1 MYFVT
6 FEFKGN
12 TNIGVLTKDKGAVI
26 PLQAANAK
34 LPNTMNEFLDQ
45 GEAALE
51 LVRAII
57 ANPASPQIPLSQVRL
72 LAPIPRPRKN
82 IFCVGKNYYEH
93 AMEFGTQFENK
104 DSASV
109 VPEYPVL
116 FTKLP
121 TTVIGPDDVIDSHS
135 NLTSQ
140 LDYEVELTVV
150 IGRKGTAIPQEKAMD
165 YVFGYTIIND
175 VTARELQKKHS
186 QWLIGKGL
194 DTFCPMGPYLVHKSV
209 ISDIENLSITTKVNG
224 ELRQK
229 ANTGDLIFKI
239 PEIIATLSA
248 GITLEPGDIIATG
261 TPAGV
266 GLGFKPPKFLKAG
279 DSLEL
284 EIAEIGILKN
294 TVG

>member
-6 FEFKGN
+6 FQTKGK
-12 TNIGVLTKDKGAVI
+12 THMGVLTKDKRAVI
-26 PLQAANAK
+26 PLQAADAK
-34 LPNTMNEFLDQ
+34 LPNTMIELLEQ
-45 GEAALE
+45 GEKVLE
-51 LVRAII
+51 KVRSLFADTG
-57 ANPASPQIPLSQVRL
+57 SPKIFLSEVRL

-93 AMEFGTQFENK
+93 AMEFGTKFEK
-104 DSASV
+104 QDAASV
-109 VPEYPVL
+109 VPPHPVL
-116 FTKLP
+116 FSKVP
-121 TTVIGPDDVIDSHS
+121 TSVIGPNDVIDSHS

-140 LDYEVELTVV
+140 LDYEVELAVV
-150 IGRKGTAIPQEKAMD
+150 IGKKGVAIPQDKAMD

-175 VTARELQKKHS
+175 VTARELQKKHN

-194 DTFCPMGPYLVHKSV
+194 DTFCPMGPYLTHKSAV
-209 ISDIENLSITTKVNG
+209 SNIENLAITLKVNG
-224 ELRQK
+224 ELRQS
-229 ANTGDLIFKI
+229 ANTGQLIFKI

-266 GLGFKPPKFLKAG
+266 GLGFNPTKFLKAG
-279 DSLEL
+279 DLLEL
-284 EIAEIGILKN
+284 EIGEIGILKN